1 MNSVSDGSPLSS
13 CVGRFPRPNNKDNNN
28 NNSNYMKKYSKL
40 IIAAIIALIFIGTF
54 VFLWQK
60 SQPKETV
67 YSEFTPKL
75 DSIQKT
81 TIITGKIEPR
91 NEVNVKPQISGIITE
106 LFKEPGQYVNAGDI
120 IAKVKVIPDMGS
132 LSNAEARVRLADI
145 NLQQAQVNYNRE
157 ENLYNQK
164 LVSADEFDK
173 IKQALQQAKEEKNAA
188 VDALQVVRDGVSK
201 SNASASSTLV
211 RSTISG
217 VILDIPVKVGNS
229 VILSNTFND
238 GTTIASVANMNDL
251 IFRGNID
258 ETEVGQLVGGMPMKI
273 TIGALQDLNFDA
285 TLEYISPKAV
295 ESNGANQFEIKA
307 AVKLS
312 ELSGKPGVSGNA
324 LRSGYS
330 ANAEIVLNR
339 ADNVLT
345 IPESAIEFSGDST
358 FVYVIVG
365 SSDKKSYDRRQVV
378 TGLSDGV
385 NIEIKKGISI
395 KDKVRGPEIIAEDEE
410 K

>member
-1 MNSVSDGSPLSS
+1 MRLAIKSPELIKRI
-13 CVGRFPRPNNKDNNN
+13 VNKNEID
-28 NNSNYMKKYSKL
+28 MKRYSKL

-60 SQPKETV
+60 SQPKEVV

-91 NEVNVKPQISGIITE
+91 NEVNVKPQISGIISE
-106 LFKEPGQYVNAGDI
+106 LYKQPGDYVNAGDV
-120 IAKVKVIPDMGS
+120 IAKVKVIPDMNQ
-132 LSNAEARVRLADI
+132 LSSAEMRVRLADI
-145 NLQQAQVNYNRE
+145 NLKQAQTDFQRE

-164 LVSADEFDK
+164 LVSADEYDK
-173 IKQALQQAKEEKNAA
+173 SKLALNQAKHELSAA
-188 VDALQVVRDGVSK
+188 QDALQVVRDGVSK
-201 SNASASSTLV
+201 SNASASSTLI

-238 GTTIASVANMNDL
+238 GTTIASVANMGDL

-258 ETEVGQLVGGMPMKI
+258 ETEVGQLTMGIPMKI
-273 TIGALQDLNFDA
+273 TIGALQDLKFDA
-285 TLEYISPKAV
+285 ALEYISPKAV

-307 AVKLS
+307 AVHVAKDN
-312 ELSGKPGVSGNA
+312 K

-330 ANAEIVLNR
+330 ANAEIVLAR
-339 ADNVLT
+339 ADKVLT

-358 FVYVIVG
+358 FVYVIKG
-365 SSDKKSYDRRQVV
+365 EGKQKDYERRLVV

-385 NIEIKKGISI
+385 NIEVKKGLTA
-395 KDKVRGPEIIAEDEE
+395 KDKVRGPEIISDENKED
-410 K
+410 